1 MFFSS
6 RTSRQPT
13 PEEPTAN
20 PADNNV
26 NMSAGSSSSGSPA
39 TSPIDTRGD
48 VSGPPSSSSPHRRS
62 RSDYSEGY
70 PSWLPR
76 RPPPPAPGSTFHSSV
91 GGAPN
96 DPPSPAE
103 PSSSAQ
109 AAIAGGRKP
118 TPRSVR
124 IVSLQDSFIDVGP
137 EDLDQAD
144 RREPTD
150 QTQVAQPHAH
160 TRAWSRGTAMPAA
173 MFAASGLNQVST
185 KPQPKFKTRGLHTEL
200 LRNPSRLVR
209 AYFYIWPLLVLGHI
223 PLQTF
228 FDFNTAFM
236 LIQ

>member
-39 TSPIDTRGD
+39 TFPIDTRGD

-185 KPQPKFKTRGLHTEL
+185 KPQPKFKTRGLHIEL
-200 LRNPSRLVR
+200 LQNPSRLVR
-209 AYFYIWPLLVLGHI
+209 AYFYIWPLLVLGHL

>member
-13 PEEPTAN
+13 PEEPTPN
-20 PADNNV
+20 QADDNV
-26 NMSAGSSSSGSPA
+26 NMSAGSSSSGSPD

-48 VSGPPSSSSPHRRS
+48 VSEPPSSSSPHRRS

-91 GGAPN
+91 GAPYE
-96 DPPSPAE
+96 PPSPAE

-109 AAIAGGRKP
+109 AAIVGGRKP

-124 IVSLQDSFIDVGP
+124 IVSLQDSFINVGP
-137 EDLDQAD
+137 EDIDVDD

-173 MFAASGLNQVST
+173 MFAASGLKQASA
-185 KPQPKFKTRGLHTEL
+185 KPQPKFNTRGLHTEL
-200 LRNPSRLVR
+200 LRNPSLLVR

-228 FDFNTAFM
+228 FDFNTTFM